1 MKFYSSIKRIEGAK
15 GKVAEQEDPEL
26 TSSSGRAKAKLHTER
41 LILRTT

>member
-15 GKVAEQEDPEL
+15 GKVAEQEDPEF
-26 TSSSGRAKAKLHTER
+26 TSSSGRAKQNSTQR